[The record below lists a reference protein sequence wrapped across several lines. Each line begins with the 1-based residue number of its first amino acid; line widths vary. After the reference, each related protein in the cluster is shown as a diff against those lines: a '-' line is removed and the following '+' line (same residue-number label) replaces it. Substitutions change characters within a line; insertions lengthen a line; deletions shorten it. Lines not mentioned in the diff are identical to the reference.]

1 MSWIEKAKR
10 LYICGL
16 TSYWTSIVDSMAI
29 VDYINI
35 YCNSLM
41 DLMSIVNEQLYIC
54 TEHIDYNL
62 TTDIK

>member
-1 MSWIEKAKR
+1 
-10 LYICGL
+10 
-16 TSYWTSIVDSMAI
+16 MAI

-35 YCNSLM
+35 CCNSLM

>member
-1 MSWIEKAKR
+1 
-10 LYICGL
+10 
-16 TSYWTSIVDSMAI
+16 MAI

-62 TTDIK
+62 TTDIKWHYNHMKSTRTRRRWQNNI